1 MRCRSSFKG
10 CLRPSAGG
18 GSVLDVRTDKG
29 HPIPDSDEGRSSHHV
44 TDLVRLVRWP
54 LILLI
59 FAILVYLGFLRLER
73 TAREGGRGAIEAA
86 RELARS
92 AVGIASAFTTENI
105 TETFVA
111 AIPSLAQDSAT
122 RLELA
127 SLEAVETFSRSDE
140 LRVAWDLVSLGTT
153 FTEIR
158 VPVTYRYH
166 VRLDEPWRIEVVGQ
180 SCVVYAPPIRPTVPP
195 AIDTAGLEKRSASGW
210 LRFNEQ
216 DQMEELERSI
226 TATLSV
232 RAADA
237 AHLSMVREEC
247 RLRVAEF
254 VRNWLVRE
262 DYWRAD
268 RFRTI
273 RVIFADEDVD
283 SSSSRPPTLVLDGVE
298 LER

>member
-1 MRCRSSFKG
+1 M
-10 CLRPSAGG
+10 LEVNTENERPTTEGG
-18 GSVLDVRTDKG
+18 KR
-29 HPIPDSDEGRSSHHV
+29 RSSHHV
-44 TDLVRLVRWP
+44 IDLVRLLRWP
-54 LILLI
+54 LILVF
-59 FAILVYLGFLRLER
+59 FAILVYLGILRLER
-73 TAREGGRGAIEAA
+73 TAREGGRGVIEAA
-86 RELARS
+86 RELGKS
-92 AVGIASAFTTENI
+92 AVGIASAFTSENI

-127 SLEAVETFSRSDE
+127 SFEAVETFSRSDE
-140 LRVAWDLVSLGTT
+140 LRIAWDLVSLGTT

-166 VRLDEPWRIEVVGQ
+166 VRLDEPWRIEVEGQ
-180 SCVVYAPPIRPTVPP
+180 SCVVHAPRIRPTVPP

-210 LRFNEQ
+210 LRFNEEE
-216 DQMEELERSI
+216 QMEELERSI

-283 SSSSRPPTLVLDGVE
+283 KPPSRPPTLVLDGVE